1 MTGNNWIFFLAC
13 AFSLAFACL
22 LFFALYSRTIEPY
35 DGSNEPIVDLDA
47 IPRCTESDK
56 LGGSA
61 TLGGDGNIYIIKNDE
76 LICSMPRITTISSDD
91 ESNDESN
98 STTHYNTTT
107 TMSTSSPAYCENAST
122 QKRKAGDGRLWG
134 IENNMPCLHQSSY

>member
-35 DGSNEPIVDLDA
+35 DGSNEPSTDIDT

-56 LGGSA
+56 LGGLA
-61 TLGGDGNIYIIKNDE
+61 TLGGDGNIYIIKNEE
-76 LICSMPRITTISSDD
+76 LVCLLPRIKDVEDEQDEYPPTIYHPTTPS
-91 ESNDESN
+91 
-98 STTHYNTTT
+98 
-107 TMSTSSPAYCENAST
+107 MSSPPYCVNRNS

-134 IENNMPCLHQSSY
+134 IENNMPCVNQFEK

>member
-1 MTGNNWIFFLAC
+1 MTAGNNWIFFLAC

-35 DGSNEPIVDLDA
+35 DDES

-56 LGGSA
+56 MGGSA
-61 TLGGDGNIYIIKNDE
+61 TLGGDGNIYIVKNNE
-76 LICSMPRITTISSDD
+76 LICVSPNVKDSDFEYDETLPPNTYQLQETTLSTVTPPYCV
-91 ESNDESN
+91 N
-98 STTHYNTTT
+98 SR
-107 TMSTSSPAYCENAST
+107 T

-134 IENNMPCLHQSSY
+134 IENNMPCVYQPEQ